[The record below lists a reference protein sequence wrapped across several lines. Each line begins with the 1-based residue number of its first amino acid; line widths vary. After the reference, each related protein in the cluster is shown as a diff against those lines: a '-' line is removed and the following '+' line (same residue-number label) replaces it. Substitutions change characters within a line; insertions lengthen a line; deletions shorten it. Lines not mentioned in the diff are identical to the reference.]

1 MAQPRAGQLSLL
13 NIRPKLRPER
23 WWAGVLMESWTEE
36 GDGEYRVPEPE
47 RAPCPDRARCIQGN
61 CQSFRMNE
69 CRKWFTK
76 KKKKTE
82 RLQWKA
88 QPTSGCLVGYVVAS
102 DFILRAGFSKV

>member
-13 NIRPKLRPER
+13 NIRPKLRLER

-76 KKKKTE
+76 KKKKQL
-82 RLQWKA
+82 RDCSGKHSQLQGA
-88 QPTSGCLVGYVVAS
+88 SGAMLWHLTLS
-102 DFILRAGFSKV
+102 